1 MAQMME
7 VYGLTKNGIIKKF
20 VMIMPPEAYFVIQS
34 ALMEYENCPD
44 AQFLDQ
50 LRAIVMAEDCY
61 KKELIEMGVD
71 ATELVI
77 PEDIVL

>member
-1 MAQMME
+1 MME
-7 VYGLTKNGIIKKF
+7 VYGLTKNGVIKKF

-34 ALMEYENCPD
+34 ALMKYENCPD